1 MTDLP
6 AGVAPAPS
14 EPAASE
20 PAPAAAPRRGAWL
33 ELVAYLVVGFGLF
46 LLASFALSRLFPQ
59 ITIVASTALYGANFL
74 CFAGTAYVLGVRRQ
88 HLTWADFGLKPFSA
102 RHLLLA
108 LVLAAAVLPLRGA
121 AAVAA
126 EALTGRLSAGG
137 LADVQRRLDIIAPA
151 GPLPLNFALTLL
163 GAGLLAPVAEEL
175 FFRGLIYGWF
185 RSRFSVWPAVILSST
200 IFALGHIDSI
210 GVVASS
216 FILGLLLALI
226 VERSRSLWLSILVH
240 AANNSLAVVLLYVA
254 LAVQG
259 RGGL

>member
-6 AGVAPAPS
+6 GGLAPVASEAAPS
-14 EPAASE
+14 ALPH
-20 PAPAAAPRRGAWL
+20 RGAWL

-46 LLASFALSRLFPQ
+46 LLASFVLSRLFQ
-59 ITIVASTALYGANFL
+59 HIDIVASSALYGANFL
-74 CFAGTAYVLGVRRQ
+74 CFAGTASVLGVWRR
-88 HLTWADFGLKPFSA
+88 HLTWSDFGLKPFSP
-102 RHLLLA
+102 RYLLLA
-108 LVLAAAVLPLRGA
+108 LVLAAAILPLRGA

-175 FFRGLIYGWF
+175 YFRGLIYGWF
-185 RSRFSVWPAVILSST
+185 RSRFSLWPAVIVSSA

-226 VERSRSLWLSILVH
+226 FERSRSLWLSILVH
-240 AANNSLAVVLLYVA
+240 AANNSLAGVLLYAA

-259 RGGL
+259 RGRL